1 MKKNFLNLESG
12 ILEKSL
18 EQEAL
23 YQMICS
29 ETQDH
34 KNAIEAFVKKE
45 KVVFRGK

>member
-1 MKKNFLNLESG
+1 MKKNFSNLELG

-18 EQEAL
+18 EYEAL

-34 KNAIEAFVKKE
+34 EMYCKAFVNKE
-45 KVVFRGK
+45 KVV